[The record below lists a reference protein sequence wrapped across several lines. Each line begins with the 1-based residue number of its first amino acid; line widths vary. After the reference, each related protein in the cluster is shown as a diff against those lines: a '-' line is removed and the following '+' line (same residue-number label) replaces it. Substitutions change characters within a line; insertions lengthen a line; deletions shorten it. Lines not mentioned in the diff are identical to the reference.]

1 MQEMLRKKFKL
12 SLEFFGPKGTP
23 KNIDF
28 FYEQG
33 SLRELLEIQNKLD
46 DPEELSKWLFDFLM
60 KKTTQSDKLTLE
72 LFKQLPAYRINDIIE
87 FILKTY
93 GKNFFK
99 KIEHEDKRMFQKKIP
114 DSSMIC
120 FILQNTSETM
130 ETLLNMTWEQIEYII
145 EGVAWNINS
154 QSKKGK
160 QRNEQMMRMKEL
172 EASANPN
179 EENDKIKRLKE
190 KIDQRKNLKK

>member
-1 MQEMLRKKFKL
+1 
-12 SLEFFGPKGTP
+12 
-23 KNIDF
+23 
-28 FYEQG
+28 
-33 SLRELLEIQNKLD
+33 
-46 DPEELSKWLFDFLM
+46 
-60 KKTTQSDKLTLE
+60 
-72 LFKQLPAYRINDIIE
+72 
-87 FILKTY
+87 
-93 GKNFFK
+93 
-99 KIEHEDKRMFQKKIP
+99 
-114 DSSMIC
+114 MIC

-179 EENDKIKRLKE
+179 EENDKIQRLKE
-190 KIDQRKNLKK
+190 KMDQRKNLKK